1 MMRRTRSRLISCACV
16 AFAGGAAALAAGG
29 GSSSVVAVPEALV
42 VFGANGTQQLKNT
55 SATTDFT
62 IQTITRDP
70 LCLSAVTESVA
81 GGTPITLTAG
91 STKNVTISCMAG
103 EPSGMERCLFHGSD
117 NAGLPVVDFMGV
129 CGYATAT
136 TLTASPT
143 TFDFTTVVMGIPS
156 TTTLTLTN
164 TGAATIDR
172 LSLQLDDL
180 DGDFLI
186 QLPCPIDE
194 PYCEAPIA
202 PLPTGSSTPIVVSC
216 APKHSGPLSAKL
228 YIATDTGQMVPAP
241 IQLMCTGVATS
252 SPVLDASPLSVEVAA
267 PVEVISGTASSTIR
281 ISNTGGGSL
290 VIDDVETIDV
300 DAGAAA
306 DWVYVASGK
315 CSGTISAMTTCSLA
329 QGDEVDLALTFDP
342 SQIAVRR
349 AAMLVTYHD
358 TAERTLTIPLDGTGG
373 GASLSLLG
381 GTTAF
386 DFGTVA
392 TTASST
398 ITLDTV
404 NTPGTRPTTATFTIA
419 PTTGPFDVTPAMGP
433 VAPGV
438 TPTKFSATCTPTATG
453 TATATITGAGS
464 DTFASPP
471 IQLSASCTGASSGL
485 VANPT
490 AVTLGEVRSDGGAI
504 TVPVVVQVIG
514 GAHVGLQGNPTLVGN
529 DATLSMSNYDSST
542 TPATFTLTVTPI
554 DDVQQDHD
562 LGNHVIVADTNG
574 DTLSIPITGH
584 SVTPSY
590 GVQSIDVGTFCVGQP
605 TTAKRAALTN
615 GPATLEL
622 MAPTLQLGDASPFV
636 LEYTAPSS
644 YPSLIGPQQTASVEL
659 LPLRQM
665 TAGSFADTLV
675 WSTDD
680 IGSGATATTPVTA
693 TFTATGGAIAPGVLD
708 FNKAPIHIVE
718 ANAQSVTLQNCD
730 VTNPLELEPP
740 VIPEP
745 FSIDSPNFPTSL
757 PPQGSVTF
765 SVGFRPTKPGPDTN
779 PPNSYHAT
787 LTISSP
793 SLATPLTVM
802 LVGETEPVTPPG
814 DAGSGSGG
822 GSSCG
827 GCESG
832 PSTGWAAI
840 VVIAIG
846 VGARRRRRR

>member
-1 MMRRTRSRLISCACV
+1 M
-16 AFAGGAAALAAGG
+16 
-29 GSSSVVAVPEALV
+29 AVPEALV

-70 LCLSAVTESVA
+70 SCQTAVTETVA

-91 STKNVTISCMAG
+91 ATKNVTISCLAG

-129 CGYATAT
+129 CGYATAA
-136 TLTASPT
+136 TLTASPA
-143 TFDFTTVVMGIPS
+143 TFDFSTVVMGIPS
-156 TTTLTLTN
+156 TTTLMVTN
-164 TGAATIDR
+164 TGATTIDR

-180 DGDFLI
+180 DGDFLV

-194 PYCEAPIA
+194 PSCEAPIA

-216 APKHSGPLSAKL
+216 APKHSGPLSANL
-228 YIATDTGQMVPAP
+228 YIATDTGQMLAAP
-241 IQLMCTGVATS
+241 VQLTCTGVATS
-252 SPVLDASPLSVEVAA
+252 SPVLDASPLAIEVAT

-281 ISNTGGGSL
+281 VSNTGGGSL
-290 VIDDVETIDV
+290 VIDDVEPPIDV
-300 DAGAAA
+300 DEGAGA
-306 DWVYVASGK
+306 DWSYIASGK
-315 CSGTISAMTTCSLA
+315 CSGTISAMSTCTLV
-329 QGDEVDLALTFDP
+329 QGDEVDLAVTFDP

-349 AAMLVTYHD
+349 ASLLVSYHD

-381 GTTAF
+381 GSTAL

-392 TTASST
+392 TTGTST
-398 ITLDTV
+398 IALDAI
-404 NTPGTRPTTATFTIA
+404 NTPGTRPTTATFTLV
-419 PTTGPFDVTPAMGP
+419 PTTGPFDVTPSMGP

-438 TPTKFSATCTPTATG
+438 TPTKFSASCAPTAPG
-453 TATATITGAGS
+453 TTTATITGAGS

-471 IQLSASCTGASSGL
+471 IQLDASCTGTSSGL
-485 VANPT
+485 VADPT
-490 AVTLGEVRSDGGAI
+490 AIMLGEVRSDGGAV
-504 TVPVVVQVIG
+504 TVPIVVQEIG
-514 GAHVGLQGNPTLVGN
+514 GAHVGLQGDPALVGN
-529 DATLSMSNYDSST
+529 DATLSLSSYDSAM
-542 TPATFTLTVTPI
+542 TPATFTVTVTPI
-554 DDVQQDHD
+554 DDAQQDHD
-562 LGNHVIVADTNG
+562 LGNHVTVTDTDGN
-574 DTLSIPITGH
+574 TLSIPISGH
-584 SVTPSY
+584 SATPSY
-590 GVQSIDVGTFCVGQP
+590 AVQPIDVGTFCVGQP

-636 LEYTAPSS
+636 LEYTAPST

-659 LPLRQM
+659 LPLRQL
-665 TAGSFADTLV
+665 TSGSVADTLV

-680 IGSGATATTPVTA
+680 TGSGATATTPVTA

-708 FNKAPIHIVE
+708 FNKAPIHVVE

-730 VTNPLELEPP
+730 VTNTLELEPP
-740 VIPEP
+740 VIQEP
-745 FSIDSPNFPTSL
+745 FSIESPNFPTSL

-765 SVGFRPTKPGPDTN
+765 SVGFHPTRPGPDTD
-779 PPNSYHAT
+779 PPLSYHGT

-793 SLATPLTVM
+793 SLATALTVM
-802 LVGETEPVTPPG
+802 LVGQTEPVTPLG

-846 VGARRRRRR
+846 AGARRRRRR